1 MNKSALLFP
10 GQGSQ
15 FIGMGLEL
23 YDAYDIAKDV
33 FKEVD
38 DSINFSLTKLMNHGD
53 LEELTMT
60 VNAQPA
66 IMAVSIAVF
75 RVLSKNLNLDVL
87 SNVAS
92 FAAGHSLGEY
102 SALCGVGAFSLSQ
115 TSKLLKTRGEA
126 MQNSVPYG
134 AGGML
139 ALVNTD
145 ESSSNSLAKESSKIG
160 VCEMAND
167 NGAGQFVLSGE
178 ISAIEYAEKAS
189 KDFGIK
195 RAVKLNVSAPFH
207 SSMMKPASEIMN
219 KALSDLEISELEIPV
234 VANFTAEPNQN
245 KSRIKD
251 LLVNQVCG
259 KVRWRETINFLYNQG
274 VRSFIE
280 VGPGKV
286 LTTLAKR
293 MYPECEV
300 FNLSNP
306 EGLDNYC
313 NTINR

>member
-1 MNKSALLFP
+1 MNKAAVLFP

-23 YDAYDIAKDV
+23 YESYDIAQEV

-38 DSINFSLTKLMNHGD
+38 DSINFNLTKLMNYGD
-53 LEELTMT
+53 LEDLTMT

-66 IMAVSIAVF
+66 IMAVSIAVL
-75 RVLSKNLNLDVL
+75 RVLSRNLNIDGL
-87 SNVAS
+87 SSISS

-102 SALCGVGAFSLSQ
+102 SALCGAGAFNLSQ
-115 TSKLLKTRGEA
+115 TSKLLKIRSEA

-134 AGGML
+134 VGGML

-145 ESSSNSLAKESSKIG
+145 ESSSQSLANDASKVG
-160 VCEMAND
+160 VCEIAND

-178 ISAIEYAEKAS
+178 ISAIDYAEKVS
-189 KDFGIK
+189 KDFGVK

-207 SSMMKPASEIMN
+207 SSMMRSASDIMN
-219 KALSDLEISELEIPV
+219 KALSDLEIGELKVPV
-234 VANFTAEPNQN
+234 VANFTAEPNQD
-245 KSRIKD
+245 KHKIKD
-251 LLVNQVCG
+251 LLVSQVCG
-259 KVRWRETINFLYNQG
+259 KVRWRETIDFLYAQG
-274 VRSFIE
+274 VRTFVEI
-280 VGPGKV
+280 GPGKV

-306 EGLDNYC
+306 ETLDHYC
-313 NTINR
+313 NTIIR